1 MCIFRHITNIKD
13 SPYLIRMLTEGISNP
28 LPVSGC
34 DKLPEDLIP
43 QIKLTEQQ
51 ILKGLPKPG
60 GFGLKDFRF
69 CNY

>member
-1 MCIFRHITNIKD
+1 
-13 SPYLIRMLTEGISNP
+13 MLTEGISNP
-28 LPVSGC
+28 LPVPGC
-34 DKLPEDLIP
+34 DKLTEDFKP

-69 CNY
+69 CNYIN